1 MKKSR
6 NLFAVLGLGR
16 FGQSA
21 AEALAKNIKCSVLVM
36 DNNEVKIKEISKKV
50 EVAVVGDVTKQEDLK
65 AAGLSADFDTVIV
78 AIGSNIESSI
88 MTTLALKE
96 MGINRIIAKARTED
110 HAKILR
116 KLGATRVIIPE
127 KELGERIANDALN
140 KKTLEYME
148 INEKFRVEEIEILS
162 EWEGRSLKDLNFRKV
177 YNLNLIAI
185 KRNNQ
190 VDASIDAD
198 TKFIKEDR
206 AIVAGA
212 NEEIDKIKEKK
223 KYE

>member
-1 MKKSR
+1 MKKGR

-16 FGQSA
+16 FGQSV
-21 AEALAKNIKCSVLVM
+21 AETLAKNIKCSVLVM
-36 DNNEVKIKEISKKV
+36 DSNEIKIKEISKKV
-50 EVAVVGDVTKQEDLK
+50 EAAVVGDVTKQEDLK
-65 AAGLSADFDTVIV
+65 AAGLSEDFDAVIV

-116 KLGATRVIIPE
+116 KLGAARVVIPE
-127 KELGERIANDALN
+127 KELGERIANDILN

-148 INEKFRVEEIEILS
+148 INDEFRVEEIEILS
-162 EWEGRSLKDLNFRKV
+162 EWEGHSLKDLNFRQV

-198 TKFIKEDR
+198 SKFIKGDR

-212 NEEIDKIKEKK
+212 NEKIDKIKEKK